1 MTPSGTLPQVVSLL
15 RGHVSRKYF
24 HISSR
29 EWATI
34 IKLEKLIILIKRRS
48 RGFPEQVF
56 SLLSNWVISRNSF
69 LYDNQSKSDS
79 SYNYRRGV
87 LELYRATCHQI
98 DPPPTFFYYLLK
110 LTELQWPR
118 NSRIIKISFS
128 IQKAKNKLSA
138 SK

>member
-69 LYDNQSKSDS
+69 LYDNQSQIAATTIAEEFLNCIEPLVIKSTLHQHFFIIYLNLLN
-79 SYNYRRGV
+79 YNGPGI
-87 LELYRATCHQI
+87 A
-98 DPPPTFFYYLLK
+98 
-110 LTELQWPR
+110 
-118 NSRIIKISFS
+118 
-128 IQKAKNKLSA
+128 A
-138 SK
+138 S